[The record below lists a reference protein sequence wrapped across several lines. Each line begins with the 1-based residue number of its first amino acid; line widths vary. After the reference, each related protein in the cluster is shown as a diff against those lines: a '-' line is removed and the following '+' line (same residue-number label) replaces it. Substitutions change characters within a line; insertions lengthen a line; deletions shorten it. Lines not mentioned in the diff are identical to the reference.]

1 MLCCSLH
8 ATVPESSPVGNG
20 AAAARKVGR
29 VLDTSPLTAAVERF
43 ADRLRAMPQSRLR
56 QGAAAEALEL
66 ARELS
71 VRAQALEAPRQGA
84 GAAPAREMPDAGVF
98 VVGDQ
103 VAVAG
108 LDLAQALRAAAAEEP
123 SGPPETAKAPSGML
137 DEAVRLVERAE
148 ARATR

>member
-71 VRAQALEAPRQGA
+71 VRAQVLEAPERA
-84 GAAPAREMPDAGVF
+84 EGAAPARNMPDAGVF

-108 LDLAQALRAAAAEEP
+108 LDLAEALGAAAAEEA
-123 SGPPETAKAPSGML
+123 PETAKAPSEML
-137 DEAVRLVERAE
+137 DEAVRLVEQAE
-148 ARATR
+148 VRATR